1 MSDFFA
7 ELHADSG
14 SAARTGLLRLPH
26 GEVHTPAFMPV
37 GTCATVK
44 ALTKDDLAEI
54 GFELI
59 LANAY
64 HLYLRPGAA
73 VIEEAGGLHGF
84 SGWRRNFLTD
94 SGGYQVFSLAPF
106 CKITAEGVAFKSHID
121 GSAHFLTPEAV
132 AELQKRFNS

>member
-1 MSDFFA
+1 MNDFFA

-84 SGWRRNFLTD
+84 SAVCGDELT
-94 SGGYQVFSLAPF
+94 
-106 CKITAEGVAFKSHID
+106 
-121 GSAHFLTPEAV
+121 
-132 AELQKRFNS
+132 RFPV